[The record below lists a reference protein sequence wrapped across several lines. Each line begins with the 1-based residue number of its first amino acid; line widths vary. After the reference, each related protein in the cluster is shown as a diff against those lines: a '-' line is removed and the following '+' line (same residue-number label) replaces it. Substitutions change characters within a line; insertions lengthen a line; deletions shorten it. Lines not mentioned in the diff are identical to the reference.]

1 MADVNDILQKIMSIV
16 SGSQYG
22 ASSDPLEAA
31 LARQRQ
37 NAMGTRGMDPSQG
50 IIDRA
55 ASARVDAMGVNP
67 YSMQGQAM
75 SMLMSSAYNFF
86 PDLVG
91 RLIGVPDSGGFYRQ
105 IANGARGINMAH
117 MGMNTS
123 IMNPYSTQLT
133 TERSMK
139 LADIVYKLAIGGN
152 GTGGYNVGF
161 TNGLNMTEVGTVA
174 QRMLSADFM
183 YKGEDGRRLD
193 TTSDEFRDK
202 LEKLGAKFNAA
213 ASSLAKVTGSVSEA
227 LRLMDRMAGGN
238 FLGGTEYQAKEV
250 ADKARSMSAA
260 IRVTSAMAGMS
271 PQEMYR
277 DMTKTHGAIVDRYGV
292 RRDIADGSG
301 FSDMML
307 DPAFMSTMSYGVW
320 AANNPRATQTQKS
333 QALLA
338 TRYRSA
344 LWANSSAENM
354 AAIVSYFTEKGLIN
368 GDMVYDIETALET
381 GNANDVVDM
390 VKSAVGE
397 DVYHEMMSDPGALM
411 AARMNG
417 NRNVYDRLGRA
428 GVEGNLRQ
436 AANGGTKRLTAWTM
450 SRTDEQL
457 DRLTGRSG
465 NRRKARERAVAD
477 ELRKEARYLGLAGG
491 DDWDVNRLRRFFK
504 ASGAHMDQVDAVQHR
519 AEINAQIKAVEESTL
534 DEGELAAAKQA
545 LIREIDNS
553 VFDSDEKKR
562 LKDHVTTWD
571 GSLGSFLEK
580 ELIGRQGLSAREAR
594 DMRLRVT
601 GGKLFKDTA
610 RDMIRDLET
619 ARREW
624 ADPGEK
630 EEKWARQ
637 SLANVKAVANEA
649 AIQRVFAGSEFND
662 AGTDR
667 DRMNLVRDE
676 VKRLKDEGLLGDDVN
691 IDVAENEAY
700 RMMVDEALGGRIGD
714 LSKDDEKTG
723 QKYSEIVAKVAA
735 KMMDAVNSGGS
746 VKEGFAAGMTSIRDM
761 VTGDGGTAQVDKF
774 IDEGSDKVS
783 SKNLSSKMASAV
795 GRMTKEGVEQGRIK
809 LKDYQVERLAR
820 TKLQLDN
827 AAFAASGPEGAV
839 LAQVAAAFEKGGG
852 TAAIAALRENG
863 KNVSWLEGLGLAD
876 VVEDLQR
883 TDADNQ
889 QNALVNAMGT
899 AEGKH
904 AKAAIQTSK
913 NQLDALSS
921 AIADSGLRMDDL
933 KKIVEGRGSAEE
945 QSTLDDI
952 MAKAGWETDE
962 QKAYGRAYIKGLGA
976 NMEGGLG
983 VLYDEGKRKAAK
995 DSKNDDKWAEVTKGA
1010 AAAASPQ
1017 LFEITE
1023 LLRGILAFLGTL
1035 FRNPMRVA
1043 MSGIGGVT

>member
-22 ASSDPLEAA
+22 ASSDPLEAV

-37 NAMGTRGMDPSQG
+37 NAMGTRGMNPSQG

-55 ASARVDAMGVNP
+55 ASARMDAMGVNP
-67 YSMQGQAM
+67 YSMQGQAA
-75 SMLMSSAYNFF
+75 SMLISSAYNFF

-133 TERSMK
+133 TERAMQ
-139 LADIVYKLAIGGN
+139 LADIVHKLAIGGN

-238 FLGGTEYQAKEV
+238 FLGGTEQQAREV

-271 PQEMYR
+271 PQDMYR
-277 DMTKTHGAIVDRYGV
+277 DMARTHGAIVGRYGV
-292 RRDIADGSG
+292 RQDIADGSG
-301 FSDMML
+301 LSDMML
-307 DPAFMSTMSYGVW
+307 DPAFMSAMSYGVW

-354 AAIVSYFTEKGLIN
+354 TAIVSYFRKQGLISD
-368 GDMVYDIETALET
+368 DMISAIEEALRT
-381 GNANDVVDM
+381 GHVNDVVGM

-411 AARMNG
+411 AARMSG
-417 NRNVYDRLGRA
+417 DRGTYGRLGQA

-436 AANGGTKRLTAWTM
+436 AAIGGTKRLTAWTM

-457 DRLTGRSG
+457 DRIAGRSG
-465 NRRKARERAVAD
+465 NRRMARGRAAAD
-477 ELRKEARYLGLAGG
+477 ALRRLARRKYDLAGG
-491 DDWDVNRLRRFFK
+491 DEWDASRLRRYLT
-504 ASGAHMDQVDAVQHR
+504 ASGADADEVDAAQYQ
-519 AEINAQIKAVEESTL
+519 AEIDAQIAAVREATL
-534 DEGELAAAKQA
+534 YEGGLDAAKQA

-553 VFDSDEKKR
+553 AFSSEAKKR
-562 LKDHVTTWD
+562 LKDKVAK
-571 GSLGSFLEK
+571 GENLGSVLEND
-580 ELIGRQGLSAREAR
+580 LIGRQGLSAREAR
-594 DMRLRVT
+594 EMRSRVS
-601 GGKLFKDTA
+601 GGKMFKDTA
-610 RDMIRDLET
+610 DKMISDLKR
-619 ARREW
+619 ARGKW
-624 ADPGEK
+624 NGPGAD
-630 EEKWARQ
+630 EEKWATQ

-649 AIQRVFAGSEFND
+649 AIQKVFAGSAFND
-662 AGTDR
+662 AGSDR

-676 VKRLKDEGLLGDDVN
+676 VRRLKGEGLLGDDVN

-714 LSKDDEKTG
+714 LSKDDAGSKEKYG
-723 QKYSEIVAKVAA
+723 EIVGKVAKA
-735 KMMDAVNSGGS
+735 IDATVNKGGS
-746 VKEGFAAGMTSIRDM
+746 VQEGFAAGMNAIRDM
-761 VTGDGGTAQVDKF
+761 VTGNGGRDQVDKF
-774 IDEGSDKVS
+774 AREGSDKIS
-783 SKNLSSKMASAV
+783 SKNLASKMASAV

-809 LKDYQVERLAR
+809 LDKGQVSRLAR
-820 TKLQLDN
+820 VKSQLDN
-827 AAFAASGPEGAV
+827 AAFAVSGPEQAA

-863 KNVSWLEGLGLAD
+863 KDINWLKDLGLAD

-889 QNALVNAMGT
+889 QNALVNAMGM

-921 AIADSGLRMDDL
+921 AIADSGLGMDAL
-933 KKIVEGRGSAEE
+933 KKIVDGGGSADE
-945 QSTLDDI
+945 QSTLDDV
-952 MAKAGWETDE
+952 MAKAGWKTDE